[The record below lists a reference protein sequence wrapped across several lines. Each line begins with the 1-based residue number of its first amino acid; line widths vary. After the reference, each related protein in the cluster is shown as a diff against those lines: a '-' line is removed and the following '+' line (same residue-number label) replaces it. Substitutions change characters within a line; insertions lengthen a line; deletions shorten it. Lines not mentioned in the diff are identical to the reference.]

1 MTDAFEMQEPDGYLQ
16 PKKYRIKCEC
26 ALCGT
31 VYYSKWAKAPPKK
44 DPPCPNKRCIAIAET
59 AQLRREV
66 ENLKAMLQSGH
77 APATI
82 GNNPRVQAVD
92 KTADIVM
99 TDYKMT
105 DLKDNI
111 RMGDSMAPKL
121 PGPMQIAADTYFGAG
136 KTPVLGATQ
145 GRRGYVDNKF
155 LKRVGARALGG
166 SYRANSVAPNTVG
179 ADRMHLASSRPNDQ
193 WKGR

>member
-1 MTDAFEMQEPDGYLQ
+1 MNNAFEIQDPDGYLQ

-26 ALCGT
+26 GLCGRI
-31 VYYSKWAKAPPKK
+31 YFSKWAKAPPKK
-44 DPPCPNKRCIAIAET
+44 DPPCPNKRCIAMSET

-66 ENLKAMLQSGH
+66 DNLKAMLQSGQ

-82 GNNPRVQAVD
+82 GGNPRVQAVD

-99 TDYKMT
+99 KDYSLT

-111 RMGDSMAPKL
+111 RQGEAMAPKL
-121 PGPMQIAADTYFGAG
+121 PGPMQVAADQYFGGG

-145 GRRGYVDNKF
+145 GNRGYVDNKF
-155 LKRVGARALGG
+155 LKRIGAKAIAGG
-166 SYRANSVAPNTVG
+166 YRASSVAPNTVG
-179 ADRMHLASSRPNDQ
+179 ADRLHLAASRPNDQ
-193 WKGR
+193 YKGR